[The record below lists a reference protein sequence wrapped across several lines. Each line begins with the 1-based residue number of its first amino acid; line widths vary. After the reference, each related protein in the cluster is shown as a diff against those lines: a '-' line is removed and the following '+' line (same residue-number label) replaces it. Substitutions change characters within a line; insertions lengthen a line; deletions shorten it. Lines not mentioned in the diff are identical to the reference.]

1 MHNLIILT
9 CIYVY
14 IPNDS
19 IDLSIINLYL
29 GCECDNYQSL
39 SILIITYNIIQ
50 MQLTVAEDLLRN
62 MENWAVVVGEVIDA
76 VHNDSISNM
85 TIYPPQGNIG
95 TQ

>member
-1 MHNLIILT
+1 
-9 CIYVY
+9 
-14 IPNDS
+14 
-19 IDLSIINLYL
+19 
-29 GCECDNYQSL
+29 
-39 SILIITYNIIQ
+39 

-62 MENWAVVVGEVIDA
+62 LENWAVVVGEVIDA